1 MPLNGALIKCVI
13 AALRAMHGDR
23 RGWVLI
29 LAPLAAI
36 AAGCSDSHERR
47 VERVETLM
55 KMERFLGS
63 AEQPKAVWI
72 VKHSWVGTLH
82 VGTMFGYV
90 DNLKSCEEFVDA
102 YNKRYPEVH
111 YSCREI

>member
-1 MPLNGALIKCVI
+1 V
-13 AALRAMHGDR
+13 LRAMHGGR
-23 RGWVLI
+23 HGRVLI
-29 LAPLAAI
+29 IASLAAI
-36 AAGCSDSHERR
+36 AAGCGDSHERR
-47 VERVETLM
+47 TGRVKTLM
-55 KMERFLGS
+55 KVERFLGDS
-63 AEQPKAVWI
+63 EQPKAVWI

-90 DNLKSCEEFVDA
+90 DNLKSCEEFVEA